1 MSDLFQGKSKIDAV
15 SRGTLS
21 GGTSSSKASAH
32 SPATRVENL
41 LRNVPLFQGVSKEGL
56 ATVTAGSTP
65 IRASAGTR
73 LFRQGDVC
81 HGFYVIVFGRVKLG
95 FVSPDGAEKV
105 MEILLQGQ
113 SFGEALM
120 FLDRPWLVNGQTLS
134 DALLLN
140 ISKSSVIGELE
151 RNPQFARR
159 MLGSLSLRLHGLIG
173 DIEAYSTQN
182 AVRRVITHLL
192 RQLPEAQTGKAVVEL
207 PSTKGDIA
215 SRLSISREH
224 FSRVLRELSDAGLV
238 QVQGR
243 QLHILNTEG
252 LRAYHLG
259 E

>member
-1 MSDLFQGKSKIDAV
+1 MSDLFQRKSKIAAV

-65 IRASAGTR
+65 IRASAGTM

-120 FLDRPWLVNGQTLS
+120 FLDRPWLVNGQTLT

-159 MLGSLSLRLHGLIG
+159 MLGSLSSRLHGLIG

-207 PSTKGDIA
+207 PSSKGDIA
-215 SRLSISREH
+215 SRLSISRAH

>member
-1 MSDLFQGKSKIDAV
+1 MSDLFQGKSKIAAV

-159 MLGSLSLRLHGLIG
+159 MLGSLSSRLHGLIG

>member
-1 MSDLFQGKSKIDAV
+1 MSDPSQSNAKQRVKAGKAAA
-15 SRGTLS
+15 RG
-21 GGTSSSKASAH
+21 
-32 SPATRVENL
+32 PAARTEDL
-41 LRNVPLFQGVSKEGL
+41 LRNVPLFQGVSKEEL
-56 ATVTAGSTP
+56 ATVTAGTAA
-65 IRASAGTR
+65 IRAPAGTT
-73 LFRQGDVC
+73 LFRQGEVC

-95 FVSPDGAEKV
+95 FVAPDGSEKV
-105 MEILLQGQ
+105 MEILVQGQ

-120 FLDRPWLVNGQTLS
+120 FLDRPWLVTGQTLS

-140 ISKSSVIGELE
+140 ISKASVIGELE

-159 MLGSLSLRLHGLIG
+159 MLGSLSSRLHGLIG

-192 RQLPEAQTGKAVVEL
+192 RQLPETQTGKAVVEL
-207 PSTKGDIA
+207 PSSKGDIA

-243 QLHILNTEG
+243 QLHILDTEG

>member
-1 MSDLFQGKSKIDAV
+1 MSDLFQRKSKIAAV

-159 MLGSLSLRLHGLIG
+159 MLGSLSSRLHGLIG

>member
-1 MSDLFQGKSKIDAV
+1 MSDPSQSNAKPRAKAGKAAA
-15 SRGTLS
+15 RG
-21 GGTSSSKASAH
+21 
-32 SPATRVENL
+32 PAARTEDL
-41 LRNVPLFQGVSKEGL
+41 LRNVPLFQGVSKEEL
-56 ATVTAGSTP
+56 ATVTAGTAA
-65 IRASAGTR
+65 IRAPAGTT
-73 LFRQGDVC
+73 LFRQGEVC

-95 FVSPDGAEKV
+95 FVAPDGSEKV
-105 MEILLQGQ
+105 MEILVQGQ

-120 FLDRPWLVNGQTLS
+120 FLDRPWLVTGQTLS

-140 ISKSSVIGELE
+140 ISKASVIGELE

-159 MLGSLSLRLHGLIG
+159 MLGSLSSRLHGLIG

-192 RQLPEAQTGKAVVEL
+192 RQLPETQTGKAVVEL
-207 PSTKGDIA
+207 PSSKGDIA

-243 QLHILNTEG
+243 QLHILDTEG

>member
-1 MSDLFQGKSKIDAV
+1 MSDLSQSNAKAGAGSSTAGKSA
-15 SRGTLS
+15 
-21 GGTSSSKASAH
+21 KAAARH
-32 SPATRVENL
+32 PAARTEDL
-41 LRNVPLFQGVSKEGL
+41 LRNVPLFQGVSKDEL
-56 ATVTAGSTP
+56 ATVTAGTTP
-65 IRASAGTR
+65 VRASAGTT
-73 LFRQGDVC
+73 LFRQGEVC

-95 FVSPDGAEKV
+95 FVAPDGSEKV
-105 MEILLQGQ
+105 MEILVQGQ

-120 FLDRPWLVNGQTLS
+120 FLDRPWLVTGQTLS

-140 ISKSSVIGELE
+140 ISKASVIGELE

-159 MLGSLSLRLHGLIG
+159 MLGSLSSRLHGLIG

-192 RQLPEAQTGKAVVEL
+192 RQLPETQTGKAVVEL
-207 PSTKGDIA
+207 PSSKGDIA

-243 QLHILNTEG
+243 QLHILDTEG

>member
-1 MSDLFQGKSKIDAV
+1 MSDLFQGKSKIAAV

-159 MLGSLSLRLHGLIG
+159 MLGSLSSRLHGLIG

-243 QLHILNTEG
+243 QLHILNTED

>member
-1 MSDLFQGKSKIDAV
+1 MSDPSQRNVKPGARSAGAGKAGKTAA
-15 SRGTLS
+15 RG
-21 GGTSSSKASAH
+21 
-32 SPATRVENL
+32 PAARTEDL
-41 LRNVPLFQGVSKEGL
+41 LRNVPLFQGVSKEEL
-56 ATVTAGSTP
+56 ATVTAGTTA
-65 IRASAGTR
+65 IRAPAGTT
-73 LFRQGDVC
+73 LFRQGEVC

-95 FVSPDGAEKV
+95 FVAPDGSEKV
-105 MEILLQGQ
+105 MEILVQGQ

-120 FLDRPWLVNGQTLS
+120 FLDRPWLVTGQTLS

-140 ISKSSVIGELE
+140 ISKVSVIGELE

-159 MLGSLSLRLHGLIG
+159 MLGSLSSRLHGLIG

-207 PSTKGDIA
+207 PSSKGDIA

-243 QLHILNTEG
+243 QLHILDTEG